1 MNGPSRCG
9 AIIAAPSM
17 PDIHP
22 GFPEDW
28 ASSTTATTA
37 PPSTERTSVAAN
49 TYRASA
55 QVVRPGAP
63 ESSRRSDKIEPGH
76 HVDDL
81 PALRVGETLDRQRQA
96 GRLNETEVLGDRRS
110 HAQTSAEFGK
120 QLPQR
125 CKSS

>member
-1 MNGPSRCG
+1 M
-9 AIIAAPSM
+9 IAAPSM

-22 GFPEDW
+22 DFPEDW

-37 PPSTERTSVAAN
+37 PPSAKRTSVAAN

-81 PALRVGETLDRQRQA
+81 HTLRVGEPLNRQRQA
-96 GRLNETEVLGDRRS
+96 EWWNETEVLGDRRS
-110 HAQTSAEFGK
+110 HT
-120 QLPQR
+120 
-125 CKSS
+125 

>member
-9 AIIAAPSM
+9 AMIAAPSM

-37 PPSTERTSVAAN
+37 PPSAERTSVAAN

-55 QVVRPGAP
+55 QVVRPGTP
-63 ESSRRSDKIEPGH
+63 ESSRRSDKIELGH
-76 HVDDL
+76 HIDDL
-81 PALRVGETLDRQRQA
+81 HSLQVGEPPDRQRQA
-96 GRLNETEVLGDRRS
+96 GRWNETKVLGDRRS
-110 HAQTSAEFGK
+110 HA
-120 QLPQR
+120 
-125 CKSS
+125 

>member
-9 AIIAAPSM
+9 AMIAAPSM

-37 PPSTERTSVAAN
+37 PPSAERTSVAAN
-49 TYRASA
+49 TYRASV
-55 QVVRPGAP
+55 QFVRPDRP
-63 ESSRRSDKIEPGH
+63 KSSRRLDKTELSH

-81 PALRVGETLDRQRQA
+81 HALRVGEPLNRQRQA
-96 GRLNETEVLGDRRS
+96 GRWNETEVLGDRRS
-110 HAQTSAEFGK
+110 HA
-120 QLPQR
+120 
-125 CKSS
+125 